1 MFDIEKLKSIQ
12 PQNKQK
18 PKRKRRTKAE
28 MEEAR
33 RLEAEQKEKPIKK
46 SKSSYW
52 DNCPPMKTTDDIC
65 REKLQEAI
73 DKNLPDSDFD
83 FREKYQKGN
92 IVYFVEYNKFS
103 NSVDYNKITITTV
116 YPRFVV
122 GFVDNGEAHPFGY
135 SDRNNVFNL
144 PKDAERYIKKLK
156 KKANMEM
163 QLNEA

>member
-33 RLEAEQKEKPIKK
+33 RLEAEQKIKK
-46 SKSSYW
+46 SKSNYW

-156 KKANMEM
+156 KEGKYSNSTE
-163 QLNEA
+163 